1 MTRVG
6 IIGYGLAGEVF
17 HAPLVDAVEG
27 LEVAAI
33 VTRDP
38 DRQRRAAAAYPE
50 ARVVPDVEELW
61 SLAEVVVVAS
71 SNRSHVP
78 LALAAVERGLP
89 VVVDKPL
96 SPSLSEAERLV
107 AAAEERGVLL
117 TVFQNR
123 RLDDDFL
130 TVRRLIDGIGT
141 PLRLE
146 SRFERFEPEL
156 SGGWRELGD
165 PAEGG
170 GLLLDLGSHLIDQ
183 ARLLLGPVRRVYAE
197 LDRRR
202 GGAEADDDTF
212 LALEHAG
219 GARSHLWMSA
229 LAPLRG
235 PRLRLSGADGGVETF
250 GLDPQEEQL
259 AQGLRPGD
267 DGWGLR
273 GAAARVVAGDGERE
287 EPLTPGAYELF
298 YAGLREALD
307 TGGAPPVDPHDAL
320 TTLRVIE
327 AALRSAA
334 KRTVIEIEEKA

>member
-17 HAPLVDAVEG
+17 HAPLVDAVDG

-33 VTRDP
+33 VTGDA

-50 ARVVPDVEELW
+50 AKVVPAADELW
-61 SLAEVVVVAS
+61 PLVELVVVAS

-78 LALAAVERGLP
+78 LAMAALENGLP

-96 SPSLSEAERLV
+96 APTREEAERLV

-123 RLDDDFL
+123 RWDDDFL
-130 TVRRLIDGIGT
+130 TVRRLLDSIGL

-146 SRFERFEPEL
+146 SRFDRWQPEP

-202 GGAEADDDTF
+202 PGAEVDDDTF
-212 LALEHAG
+212 VALEHAEG
-219 GARSHLWMSA
+219 GRSHLWMSA
-229 LAPLRG
+229 VAPLRG
-235 PRLRLSGADGGVETF
+235 PRLRLTGAAGGVETS
-250 GLDPQEEQL
+250 GLDPQEDQL
-259 AQGLRPGD
+259 AAGQRPGEQ
-267 DGWGLR
+267 GWGLR
-273 GAAARVVAGDGERE
+273 GAAARVVAGDGERD
-287 EPLTPGAYELF
+287 EPLAPGAYELF

-320 TTLRVIE
+320 TVLRVIE
-327 AALRSAA
+327 AARRSAA
-334 KRTVIEIEEKA
+334 ERTVIEIKEEA